1 MRAPSAEQSA
11 PHHNKQRLN
20 PMALTQG
27 PLLSLGASG
36 KFAGALVYSTWKGRP
51 TVRQLVTPSN
61 PKTAGQTAQRAMFAF
76 LAQNWASLSGANQA
90 TWEALAAQTNIS
102 PFNAYLQWNLG
113 RWTQYTF
120 PMDTP
125 TAAAGTVPVMG
136 AGTLTGG
143 VGQYS
148 LSQVITTANQISG
161 IVIIE
166 DLATIVTPV
175 KTMTVALEDYVS
187 SPVLRVVTPREPN
200 TYHVRVAGFTT
211 GGALSAYIA
220 DQTVVVT

>member
-1 MRAPSAEQSA
+1 
-11 PHHNKQRLN
+11 
-20 PMALTQG
+20 MALTQG
-27 PLLSLGASG
+27 PLLSLSASG

-51 TVRQLVTPSN
+51 VVRQLVTPSN
-61 PKTAGQTAQRAMFAF
+61 PKSVSQVATRAMFAF
-76 LAQNWASLSGANQA
+76 LAQNWAALSGASQA
-90 TWEALAAQTNIS
+90 TWEALAAQTNIA
-102 PFNAYLQWNLG
+102 PFNAYLAYNMD

-120 PMDTP
+120 PKDEP
-125 TAAAGTVPVMG
+125 SIAAGTVPVMG

-143 VGQYS
+143 VRQYT

-161 IVIIE
+161 IVVIE
-166 DLATIVTPV
+166 DAAAIVTPV
-175 KTMTVALEDYVS
+175 KTMTVKLFDYLAA
-187 SPVLRVVTPREPN
+187 SPIVGIMTPRAPG